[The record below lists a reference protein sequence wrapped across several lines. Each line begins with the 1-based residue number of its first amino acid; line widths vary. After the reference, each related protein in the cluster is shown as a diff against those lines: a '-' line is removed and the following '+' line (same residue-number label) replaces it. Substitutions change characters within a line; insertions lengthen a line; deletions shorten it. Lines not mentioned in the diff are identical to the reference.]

1 MNLPDKTRFQVELEF
16 VQSLSNPNYL
26 QFLAQQQYFEDEDF
40 LLFIEY
46 LKYWKEPEYCKYI
59 VYPYCLEILDLLA
72 EPEFRQ
78 SIQTTDRVTF
88 IHHKVFYSR

>member
-1 MNLPDKTRFQVELEF
+1 MELPDKTRFQVELEF

-26 QFLAQQQYFEDEDF
+26 QFLAQQQYFQDDDF

-46 LKYWKEPEYCKYI
+46 LKYWKKPEYCKYI

-78 SIQTTDRVTF
+78 SIQT
-88 IHHKVFYSR
+88 